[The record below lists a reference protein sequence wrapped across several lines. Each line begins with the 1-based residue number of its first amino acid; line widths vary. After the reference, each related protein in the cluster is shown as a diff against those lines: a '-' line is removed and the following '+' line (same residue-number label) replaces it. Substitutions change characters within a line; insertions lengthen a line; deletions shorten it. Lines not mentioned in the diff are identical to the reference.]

1 MARFFHDTSVGRAL
15 AEHFQQCSTIAY
27 RYSQLLIRRLSSQH
41 PPAMGTPICIWL
53 VNLPG
58 KIPQILSIEHVR
70 PCSMTTSD
78 NLPAATYD
86 QPLALFSPLNDTTA
100 TVAATS
106 HSRLLV
112 FLPSSADF
120 PVALRQPT
128 SRRASQRYSLCNIHG
143 FHLSFSSVH
152 TMRLRFN
159 FEFNFEI
166 GLCLVTARAIPIALE
181 KARAWGAAQFNQL
194 SLLINNKPSI
204 VAMGAITRSGAAQ
217 PCG

>member
-1 MARFFHDTSVGRAL
+1 
-15 AEHFQQCSTIAY
+15 
-27 RYSQLLIRRLSSQH
+27 
-41 PPAMGTPICIWL
+41 MGKPICIWL
-53 VNLPG
+53 VSLPG
-58 KIPQILSIEHVR
+58 KIPQILSIKHAQ

-78 NLPAATYD
+78 NLPAATDD
-86 QPLALFSPLNDTTA
+86 QPFALFSPLYAATS

-128 SRRASQRYSLCNIHG
+128 SLCALQRCSLRNIHH
-143 FHLSFSSVH
+143 FHLSFWSVH

-166 GLCLVTARAIPIALE
+166 GLCLVTA
-181 KARAWGAAQFNQL
+181 
-194 SLLINNKPSI
+194 LLPSKRLVLGMRPNLI
-204 VAMGAITRSGAAQ
+204 SSHY
-217 PCG
+217 